1 MKKREI
7 LFVFALTALISCGK
21 LENRKED
28 SGEKEK
34 ATCSVSGY
42 AQKGQLVKGSQIT
55 AFAIGEDLI
64 ATGESFPAN
73 ISNDMGAF
81 SITGKTSAP
90 YLELRAQGYYFN
102 EVSGGVTDSPIYL
115 EAFTKSTDTDVNL
128 NLLTTITKERIKK
141 LIALGK
147 GYDEAKKQAQTELLD
162 FINAGSTSADFT
174 KMDIAKDSDADAL
187 LLAVTCR
194 MQNGRSISEL
204 TTAIQSAATEFQ
216 EYGSFSKKTGL
227 ELFQYDKPLDVLKI
241 YDNLEKYYSDKGIT
255 TAKIPPFWKYLGE
268 EWDVPFKFI
277 DSGDSPI
284 GVSYPEGME
293 PTDAR
298 SVSYKI
304 FATKPFNVSSDADW
318 ITFEKKEKAENI
330 FIVDVNVKENTGM
343 ERRIGHII
351 FSDADAKELARKE
364 FIQGPNCRILILT
377 KDGGGTKSSV
387 NMNGFAIGEK
397 VTVNGCDYLIAEYY
411 GECGVAVP
419 KVDSYTVCYP
429 AGVLGTSSYFSRAS
443 VNYPATRD
451 DNVNP
456 VMCGALKGY
465 EGIPLSSVSRVTMTY
480 ISGIISLN
488 LTGFQNV
495 GYITIA
501 GNKNENIAGTFEFP
515 IYPNDV
521 NLDPQLDPKTIE
533 GNIKEVRV
541 NETDN
546 DGKLALEIPSVVLET
561 GMTIK
566 VYDKSGSLIVTRTNS
581 NRIEIDRARLY
592 NITVSNQ

>member
-1 MKKREI
+1 MKRI
-7 LFVFALTALISCGK
+7 HLIFLTALTMFSCGK
-21 LENRKED
+21 IDENSNGNNDKEN
-28 SGEKEK
+28 

-73 ISNDMGAF
+73 ISDDMGAF
-81 SITGKTSAP
+81 AITGKTSAP

-115 EAFTKSTDTDVNL
+115 EAFTKSTDKDVNL
-128 NLLTTITKERIKK
+128 NLLTTITKGRIKK
-141 LIALGK
+141 LIASGK
-147 GYDEAKKQAQTELLD
+147 TYEDAKKQAQNEFLD
-162 FINAGSTSADFT
+162 FINAGAATVDFT
-174 KMDIAKDSDADAL
+174 RMDIAKDSDADAL
-187 LLAVTCR
+187 LLAVTCQ

-216 EYGSFSKKTGL
+216 EYGSFSKNTGL
-227 ELFQYDKPLDVLKI
+227 ELLQYDKPLDVFKI

-293 PTDAR
+293 PTDAI
-298 SVSYKI
+298 STSYKI
-304 FATKPFNVSSDADW
+304 FATKPFNVSSDAPW

-330 FIVDVNVKENTGM
+330 YIVDVNVEENTGM
-343 ERRIGHII
+343 ERRIGHLI
-351 FSDADAKELARKE
+351 FSDTDSKELARKE
-364 FIQGPNCRILILT
+364 FIQGPNCRILILA

-397 VTVNGCDYLIAEYY
+397 VTVNGIDYAISEYY

-429 AGVLGTSSYFSRAS
+429 AGVLGTSSYFSRAA

-451 DNVNP
+451 DDVNP
-456 VMCGALKGY
+456 LMCGAVGAY
-465 EGIPLSSVSRVTMTY
+465 GGMQLSSVNRVTMTCV
-480 ISGIISLN
+480 SGIISFTLS
-488 LTGFQNV
+488 GFQNV
-495 GYITIA
+495 GYITFS
-501 GNKNENIAGTFEFP
+501 GNNNENIAGTFEFP

-521 NLDPQLDPKTIE
+521 YLDPNLDPKTVE
-533 GNIKEVRV
+533 GNVKEVRI

-546 DGKLALEIPSVVLET
+546 DGKLAIELPPTTFENGFTVKI
-561 GMTIK
+561 
-566 VYDKSGSLIVTRTNS
+566 YDKSGALIITKTSS
-581 NRIEIDRARLY
+581 NRREVKRATVY
-592 NITVSNQ
+592 NMDLSNQ